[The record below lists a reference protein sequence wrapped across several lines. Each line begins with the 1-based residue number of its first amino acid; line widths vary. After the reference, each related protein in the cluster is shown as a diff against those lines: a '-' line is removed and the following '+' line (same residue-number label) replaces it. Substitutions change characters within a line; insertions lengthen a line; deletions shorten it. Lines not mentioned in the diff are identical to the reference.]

1 MLLLKLVKIHP
12 RLAVVVFK
20 AIPHKPLKIRKK
32 KWYNIVMNKS
42 IKNKYDWLEKYLLSP
57 Q

>member
-20 AIPHKPLKIRKK
+20 CLDLTSQRHSRTALSKAESVAISQQI
-32 KWYNIVMNKS
+32 
-42 IKNKYDWLEKYLLSP
+42 
-57 Q
+57 